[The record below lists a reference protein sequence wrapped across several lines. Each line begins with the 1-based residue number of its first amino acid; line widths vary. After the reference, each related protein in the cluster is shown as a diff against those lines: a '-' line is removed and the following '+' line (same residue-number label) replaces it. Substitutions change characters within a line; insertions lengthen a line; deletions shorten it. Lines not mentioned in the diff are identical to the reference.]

1 MVDRPVARAGSFGVS
16 LTEFDQPVAGDIAGT
31 LPAVTGSASGT
42 LTLYNAG
49 TIACTLPTLTGAV
62 SGVVA
67 NPGPVDG
74 TIAGTLPVVTA
85 ALVGATVAGTMAG
98 TLQPITAALDG
109 LVISDGSIAPTLP
122 AVTAELTGT
131 HTPPA
136 VTGDIAGILPAL
148 IGELQGRGGIGV
160 DVAYAESVYR
170 KRREREKKRLAA
182 ERALNKRI
190 RQKLGLEP
198 PDPEPA
204 EEVQQAPLGPFFMA
218 PDLAS
223 VPLRAELA
231 ALMGA
236 LGARQAQALKAQNE
250 EALKAILAADDALP
264 GTGIDMAQLEEWM
277 RQAAAMG
284 SNVMSF
290 AQELQNL
297 VGAAQGAS
305 DSNAQVTE
313 AIQQLAQMTQ
323 QQGQML
329 GQIGQ
334 ALMQMIQGQQQLM
347 AAVKAPRK
355 KNITVNR
362 DPATHRVLGATSVEE
377 GE

>member
-31 LPAVTGSASGT
+31 LPAITGALSGT

-67 NPGPVDG
+67 NPDPVTG

-85 ALVGATVAGTMAG
+85 ALVGATVAGTVAG
-98 TLQPITAALDG
+98 TLQPITAALSG
-109 LVISDGSIAPTLP
+109 LVISDGSLASTLP

-136 VTGDIAGILPAL
+136 VSGTIAGTLPAL
-148 IGELQGRGGIGV
+148 VGELQGRGGIGV

-170 KRREREKKRLAA
+170 KRRERERKRLAA

-204 EEVQQAPLGPFFMA
+204 EEVQQAPLGAFFVG

-231 ALMGA
+231 ALMGE
-236 LGARQAQALKAQNE
+236 LGARQAQALRAQNE
-250 EALKAILAADDALP
+250 EALKAILAADDGLP
-264 GTGIDMAQLEEWM
+264 GIGIDMAQLEEWM
-277 RQAAAMG
+277 RQAQAMG

-297 VGAAQGAS
+297 VGAAQGAT

-323 QQGQML
+323 AQGQML

-334 ALMQMIQGQQQLM
+334 ALMQMIEGQNQM
-347 AAVKAPRK
+347 AAALKAPRK
-355 KNITVNR
+355 KRLNVTR
-362 DPATHRVLGATSVEE
+362 GARGEVTGADVIE
-377 GE
+377 GDE

>member
-31 LPAVTGSASGT
+31 LPAITGSLAGT

-49 TIACTLPTLTGAV
+49 TIACTLPTLTGAL
-62 SGVVA
+62 SGTIA
-67 NPGPVDG
+67 NPTAVTG

-85 ALVGATVAGTMAG
+85 ALVGATVAGTVAG
-98 TLQPITAALDG
+98 TLQPITAALSG
-109 LVISDGSIAPTLP
+109 LVISDGSVASTLP

-136 VTGDIAGILPAL
+136 VSGTIAGTLPAL
-148 IGELQGRGGIGV
+148 VGELQGRGGIGV

-170 KRREREKKRLAA
+170 KRRERERKRLAA

-204 EEVQQAPLGPFFMA
+204 EEVQQAPLGAFFVG

-231 ALMGA
+231 TLMGE
-236 LGARQAQALKAQNE
+236 LGARQAQALRAQNE
-250 EALKAILAADDALP
+250 EALKAILAADDGLP
-264 GTGIDMAQLEEWM
+264 GIGIDMAQLEEWM
-277 RQAAAMG
+277 RQAQAMG

-297 VGAAQGAS
+297 VGAAQGAT

-323 QQGQML
+323 AQGQML

-334 ALMQMIQGQQQLM
+334 ALMQMIEGQNQM
-347 AAVKAPRK
+347 AAALKAPRK
-355 KNITVNR
+355 KRLNVTR
-362 DPATHRVLGATSVEE
+362 GARGEVTGADVIE
-377 GE
+377 GDE

>member
-31 LPAVTGSASGT
+31 LPVVTGALSGT

-67 NPGPVDG
+67 NPDPVTG

-85 ALVGATVAGTMAG
+85 ALVGATVAGTVAG
-98 TLQPITAALDG
+98 TLQPITAALSG
-109 LVISDGSIAPTLP
+109 LVISDGSLASTLP

-136 VTGDIAGILPAL
+136 VSGTIAGTLPAL
-148 IGELQGRGGIGV
+148 VGELQGRGGIGV

-170 KRREREKKRLAA
+170 KRRERERKRLAA

-204 EEVQQAPLGPFFMA
+204 EEVQQAPLGAFFVG

-231 ALMGA
+231 TLMGE
-236 LGARQAQALKAQNE
+236 LGARQAQALRAQNE
-250 EALKAILAADDALP
+250 EALKAILAADDGLP
-264 GTGIDMAQLEEWM
+264 GIGIDMAQLEEWM
-277 RQAAAMG
+277 RQAQAMG

-297 VGAAQGAS
+297 VGAAQGAT

-323 QQGQML
+323 AQGQML

-334 ALMQMIQGQQQLM
+334 ALMQMIEGQNQM
-347 AAVKAPRK
+347 AAALKAPRK
-355 KNITVNR
+355 KRLNVTR
-362 DPATHRVLGATSVEE
+362 GARGEVTGADVIE
-377 GE
+377 GDE

>member
-31 LPAVTGSASGT
+31 LPAITGALSGT

-62 SGVVA
+62 SGTVA
-67 NPGPVDG
+67 NPDPVTG
-74 TIAGTLPVVTA
+74 TIAGTLPAVTA
-85 ALVGATVAGTMAG
+85 ALVGATVAGTVAG
-98 TLQPITAALDG
+98 TLAPITAALSG
-109 LVISDGSIAPTLP
+109 LVISDGSLASTLP

-136 VTGDIAGILPAL
+136 VSGTIAGTLPAL
-148 IGELQGRGGIGV
+148 VGELQGRGGIGV

-170 KRREREKKRLAA
+170 KRREREKKRLA
-182 ERALNKRI
+182 EQRALNKRI

-204 EEVQQAPLGPFFMA
+204 EEVQQAPLGAFFMA

-231 ALMGA
+231 ALMGE
-236 LGARQAQALKAQNE
+236 LGARQARALTAQNE
-250 EALKAILAADDALP
+250 EALKAILAADDGLP

-277 RQAAAMG
+277 RQAQAMG

-297 VGAAQGAS
+297 VGAAQGAT

-323 QQGQML
+323 AQGQML

-334 ALMQMIQGQQQLM
+334 ALMQMIEGQNQM
-347 AAVKAPRK
+347 AAALKAPRK
-355 KNITVNR
+355 KRLNVTR
-362 DPATHRVLGATSVEE
+362 GARGEVTGADVIE
-377 GE
+377 GDE